1 MAPIQLPKLGHPRR
15 RLARGIAGKGGKT
28 AGRGTKGQNARTG
41 AHLRLP
47 KSLLKTPKAKGFKR
61 HTEKPKTLRYA
72 VITNA
77 FNANDLVS
85 PKALVKLGLITAGQ
99 RVKIVGPRTDK
110 KQLRYVGIPTSK
122 SIHV

>member
-1 MAPIQLPKLGHPRR
+1 MAHVKLPKLGHAKK
-15 RLARGIAGKGGKT
+15 RLARGISGKGGKT

-61 HTEKPKTLRYA
+61 RGDKPKTLRYA
-72 VITNA
+72 AITKV
-77 FNANDLVS
+77 FKENDLVS
-85 PKALVKLGLITAGQ
+85 PKALVKLGLMTRGQ
-99 RVKIVGPRTDK
+99 RVKIVGPKTDTK
-110 KQLRYVGIPTSK
+110 KLRYVGIATTK